1 MFGLTVLIGDSCI
14 ARQPTKETI
23 ETLYEVTDCP
33 ILNVKTRMSEKLNTN
48 PTIRNASDLPSR
60 QRHSPS
66 YQARNK
72 ISSGLLTS
80 IIPSSAYA
88 PDPFSPT
95 PSSLD
100 LEDLE
105 DDDSIEPIDEQEI
118 YGILTS
124 YTS

>member
-1 MFGLTVLIGDSCI
+1 
-14 ARQPTKETI
+14 
-23 ETLYEVTDCP
+23 
-33 ILNVKTRMSEKLNTN
+33 MSEKLNTN

-72 ISSGLLTS
+72 LSSGLLTS

-95 PSSLD
+95 PSSSD